1 MSTHLYIGIFW
12 GAPGNSYKKGM
23 KGLGKIK
30 ELFVGSKKRL
40 VVEEEEKIYV

>member
-1 MSTHLYIGIFW
+1 MSTHLYIGIFG

-40 VVEEEEKIYV
+40 VVKKEEKCYV